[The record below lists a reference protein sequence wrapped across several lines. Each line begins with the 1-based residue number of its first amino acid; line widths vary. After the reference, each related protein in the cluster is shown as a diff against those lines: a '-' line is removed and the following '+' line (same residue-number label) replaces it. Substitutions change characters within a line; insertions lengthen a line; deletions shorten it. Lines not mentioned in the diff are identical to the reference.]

1 MISENSLMQMQP
13 NEMDIVRI
21 PDELPIY
28 DVDLI
33 MTCLMKKINQNI

>member
-28 DVDLI
+28 DVDDYD
-33 MTCLMKKINQNI
+33 MFDEKR